1 MLSDII
7 CGKCGKKMGINSL
20 VSRWRYEMRIK
31 KHPQTIAWD
40 KWIESPE
47 GKACSQ
53 DLPTAHIYLL
63 NRLVRAFDAGVS
75 WAEKKRD
82 ETIT

>member
-1 MLSDII
+1 
-7 CGKCGKKMGINSL
+7 
-20 VSRWRYEMRIK
+20 MRIK

-75 WAEKKRD
+75 WAEKKRGKK
-82 ETIT
+82 

>member
-1 MLSDII
+1 MDTIKIERKSQ
-7 CGKCGKKMGINSL
+7 S
-20 VSRWRYEMRIK
+20 SRRWRYEMRIK

-75 WAEKKRD
+75 WAEKKRGVR
-82 ETIT
+82 